1 MTTTI
6 DITPV
11 PRKSNVSALIIC
23 ECKTCRE
30 HAKLSLTIHCCK
42 EHSKKIIE
50 AIEEI
55 EEMEEGLAI
64 KGWDE

>member
-1 MTTTI
+1 MTTLI
-6 DITPV
+6 DLTPA
-11 PRKSNVSALIIC
+11 PFRKLKNISALLIC
-23 ECKTCRE
+23 ECKTCKE

-42 EHSKKIIE
+42 EHAKKIIE

-64 KGWDE
+64 KG

>member
-6 DITPV
+6 DIAPFL
-11 PRKSNVSALIIC
+11 RKSNLTASIIC
-23 ECKTCRE
+23 ECKTCKE
-30 HAKLSLTIHCCK
+30 EAKLSLTIHCCK

-64 KGWDE
+64 KGWE